1 MAVIT
6 LKIDDKLEERLRKR
20 IGREKGAARGAIS
33 ESVEEAI
40 RLWLASPSSRDSLND
55 EIIFYIA
62 KEKGKEIARE
72 RSLDA
77 LSKKLREIG
86 VDPREVEVESYPA
99 TPTKRKMGLRTRAIA
114 SVAK

>member
-20 IGREKGAARGAIS
+20 VGREKGAARGAIS

-40 RLWLASPSSRDSLND
+40 RLWLASPASGGSLND
-55 EIIFYIA
+55 EIFYVA

-77 LSKKLREIG
+77 LAEKLREIH
-86 VDPREVEVESYPA
+86 VNPREVEVDSYPA
-99 TPTKRKMGLRTRAIA
+99 TPAKRNMGLRTTAIT